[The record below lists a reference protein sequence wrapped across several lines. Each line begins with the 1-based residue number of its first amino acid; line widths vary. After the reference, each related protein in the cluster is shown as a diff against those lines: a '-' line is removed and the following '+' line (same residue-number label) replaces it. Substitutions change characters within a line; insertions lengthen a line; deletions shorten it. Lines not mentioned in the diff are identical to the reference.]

1 MLSSDLIFGMYFS
14 VYNFIQ
20 TQTTLKFPQVKKRST
35 NCVITLIK
43 IISFFF
49 FFLSMVL
56 IESVK
61 SVRVTL
67 LAMTLWSSTMLF
79 LFIMVSRQKKD
90 STLLRMK
97 KITVTE
103 TFLERLKRNSSWSI
117 LSRPDNVKKNVY
129 CQRKIW
135 KGWLG
140 LLVCVKR
147 LAAVD

>member
-1 MLSSDLIFGMYFS
+1 MVCISQFITS
-14 VYNFIQ
+14 YNSNHSRVSPSEENIYKLCNNFDRNH
-20 TQTTLKFPQVKKRST
+20 LFV
-35 NCVITLIK
+35 L
-43 IISFFF
+43 FFF
-49 FFLSMVL
+49 FSMVL
-56 IESVK
+56 IESVR